1 MSTRYGTESASAIQ
15 DRIHMIR
22 TELAKK
28 VENEYGIGSLADST
42 DLLLNLDGELAAR
55 TALEQIVKDQ
65 DATGATPDE
74 LEDRLQVSLGSLL
87 LHASDSTSH
96 RARLRFEGIR
106 RVVQDYRWAIQN
118 AKSIRAPKGS

>member
-1 MSTRYGTESASAIQ
+1 
-15 DRIHMIR
+15 MIR
-22 TELAKK
+22 TELAKR
-28 VENEYGIGSLADST
+28 VENEYGTGSLADST

-65 DATGATPDE
+65 DAVGATPDE

-87 LHASDSTSH
+87 LHGSDSTSH

-118 AKSIRAPKGS
+118 AKSIRMMKGE